1 VYRATAAPSDPPS
14 AELAALAEKFRA
26 AAARTSVSVG
36 AAKPPGQSDSAEDS
50 FTTANLSNNS
60 ILDSD
65 FHDNSSILTPVAVN
79 PPLPPTPPTPVS
91 VAVSMGAG
99 NWSADLL
106 GSLGNDTGI
115 ESMETSK
122 TQTSLGAGYH
132 QCKVARRGR
141 VCKEVFDISVE
152 TVLFVFV
159 IIWSINHF
167 LLFCTLVALLII

>member
-1 VYRATAAPSDPPS
+1 
-14 AELAALAEKFRA
+14 
-26 AAARTSVSVG
+26 
-36 AAKPPGQSDSAEDS
+36 
-50 FTTANLSNNS
+50 
-60 ILDSD
+60 
-65 FHDNSSILTPVAVN
+65 
-79 PPLPPTPPTPVS
+79 
-91 VAVSMGAG
+91 MGTG

-152 TVLFVFV
+152 RVGTKFNVNPDHLSSFDQQFENAVENCFIGTRNNPTCKQNISCTFDPRDLSCV
-159 IIWSINHF
+159 VCSDSHSALVSREGGKTPI
-167 LLFCTLVALLII
+167 TLVLSDQSFPP

>member
-1 VYRATAAPSDPPS
+1 MD
-14 AELAALAEKFRA
+14 
-26 AAARTSVSVG
+26 
-36 AAKPPGQSDSAEDS
+36 DS

-65 FHDNSSILTPVAVN
+65 FHDNSSILTPVSVAHPR
-79 PPLPPTPPTPVS
+79 PPPPTPTEHVS
-91 VAVSMGAG
+91 VSVSKGLN

-106 GSLGNDTGI
+106 GSMGNDTGI

-152 TVLFVFV
+152 RVGTKFSFNPDHLSGFDQQFDNAV
-159 IIWSINHF
+159 
-167 LLFCTLVALLII
+167 